1 MPTYTLHAGH
11 VTMDDVVAIAH
22 DPSTHIELDPET
34 QAAIERSRA
43 TVNSLTEKRAVVYGL
58 TTGFGKFKDRFIDED
73 HVAELQANLLRSH
86 SVGVGDP
93 FPLPWVRAMMVI
105 RLNSLARGFSGVRPE
120 LLNLLVGM
128 LNANVTPEVP
138 SKGSVGSSGDLAP
151 LSHMGLVLMGEGFA
165 WFNGERLTGDEA
177 LKRAGLR
184 PLQFA
189 SKEGLAWNNGTSVQT
204 GVGTLATHLA
214 VRLTRIADIAAA
226 LSMEAHTGLTAA
238 YDPRPHALRGH
249 EGQKHVAANVLA
261 LLKNSTYVN
270 SGNAAQ
276 RVQDA
281 YSLRC
286 TPQVHGATRE
296 AIRYAERVIATEV
309 NAVTDNPLI
318 FADTAEAISAGN
330 FHGEPIAIAMDA
342 LGIAVSELAN
352 ISERRTAKLLDVATN
367 EGLPMFLIPP
377 ERGGLHN
384 GYMIAQYTA
393 AALVSENKVLAHPA
407 SVDSIPTSA
416 NQEDHV
422 SMGTIAARKAMEIV
436 GNAIEV
442 LAIELMCAA
451 QGIDLREKAT
461 LGVGTQAAYDV
472 IRGRVKTLDADR
484 ILAPDMH
491 ALAEAIR
498 DGSLESAVAQAG
510 VPLR

>member
-1 MPTYTLHAGH
+1 MPTYTLNAGH
-11 VTMDDVVAIAH
+11 VRIEDIVRIAH
-22 DPSTHIELDPET
+22 DPAEHIALAPET
-34 QAAIERSRA
+34 LAAIERSRA
-43 TVNSLTEKRAVVYGL
+43 TVNALTEKRAVVYGL
-58 TTGFGKFKDRFIDED
+58 TTGFGKFKDRFIDGD
-73 HVAELQANLLRSH
+73 HIAELQVNLLRSH
-86 SVGVGDP
+86 SVGVGMP

-165 WFNGERLTGDEA
+165 WYKGERLIGAEA
-177 LKRAGLR
+177 LKRAGLQ
-184 PLQFA
+184 PIQFA

-204 GVGTLATHLA
+204 GVGTLATHLG
-214 VRLTRIADIAAA
+214 VRLTKIADIAAA
-226 LSMEAHTGLTAA
+226 LSMEAHNGLTAA
-238 YDPRPHALRGH
+238 YDPRPHQLRGH
-249 EGQKHVAANVLA
+249 EGQIVAAANILE
-261 LLKNSTYVN
+261 LLKGSTYIN
-270 SGNAAQ
+270 SGTAAK

-286 TPQVHGATRE
+286 APQVHGATRE
-296 AIRYAERVIATEV
+296 AIRYAEHVMSTEV

-330 FHGEPIAIAMDA
+330 FHGEPVAIAMDT

-352 ISERRTAKLLDVATN
+352 ISERRTAKLLDSATN

-422 SMGTIAARKAMEIV
+422 SMGTIAARKAMEIA
-436 GNAIEV
+436 GNAV
-442 LAIELMCAA
+442 DVFAIEFMCAT
-451 QGIDLREKAT
+451 QGVDLREKAQ
-461 LGVGTQAAYDV
+461 LGVGTRAAYDV
-472 IRGRVKTLDADR
+472 IRGRVPMLDGDR
-484 ILAPDMH
+484 ILAPDMQ
-491 ALAEAIR
+491 AIAELIR
-498 DGSLESAVAQAG
+498 DGSIEAAVVKAG
-510 VPLR
+510 VQLG